1 MLDPCDFDNWASCV
15 LCCCAKNAIAKY
27 VSCGFSITEL
37 DDFDVGPVSA
47 GMFWMTIDDDVF
59 HINFFYTAHR
69 THVRARVYR
78 SIEASRGRPS
88 NRSIASRNTFPSKG
102 YSRCSVIS

>member
-59 HINFFYTAHR
+59 HINF
-69 THVRARVYR
+69 
-78 SIEASRGRPS
+78 SD
-88 NRSIASRNTFPSKG
+88 IAIYKYPDPMHPVVCWTFGGIHSGK
-102 YSRCSVIS
+102 